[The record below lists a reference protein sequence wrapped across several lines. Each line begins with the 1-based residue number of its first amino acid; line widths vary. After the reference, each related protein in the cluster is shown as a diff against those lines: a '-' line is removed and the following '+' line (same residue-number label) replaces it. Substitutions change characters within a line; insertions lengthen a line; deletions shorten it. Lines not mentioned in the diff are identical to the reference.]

1 MQNIPPRRYF
11 EWTQSS
17 PTVTVQTCSLFDVH
31 AMIKL
36 QFETV
41 VKSKSMRRKKT
52 CRSFENEGGSGRV
65 QQVLRSW
72 NCLQRKYRRWAFF
85 LEKMKPLSS
94 FLCFFSSPGR
104 CWQSEGTQKVI
115 EFWRQLRLL
124 KTLLWPNWQ
133 IVNIA
138 PLKIEYIQKHHILQS
153 LNQRLKG
160 FNFSTKF
167 VEKELNLYC
176 C

>member
-85 LEKMKPLSS
+85 RKNESFVIFFVFFFLHPDVVGKVKAHRRLSS
-94 FLCFFSSPGR
+94 FGGSFVCSKRSSDQIDKLSTSLP
-104 CWQSEGTQKVI
+104 S
-115 EFWRQLRLL
+115 RL
-124 KTLLWPNWQ
+124 
-133 IVNIA
+133 NIF
-138 PLKIEYIQKHHILQS
+138 KSIIFYSH
-153 LNQRLKG
+153 
-160 FNFSTKF
+160 
-167 VEKELNLYC
+167 
-176 C
+176 